1 VDELGERLEQITEP
15 NLLMLALINRGTA
28 LAWRGR
34 YRAGAEDLEQAS
46 RVASAHGFDYAVLHC
61 LSHLAGVASAESDY
75 PRMQRV
81 ADAALNFARERSLDS
96 SSASCF
102 AYIIAAWAAYQFL
115 DHERAHA
122 LAPLAV
128 QRLATSNDRTVE
140 TAAVSVAA
148 AVDFERDADTHAVL
162 VRLRR
167 HWATLSRNDPV
178 QPAMVAYVAAVEQ
191 RMALRLGRPDWAA
204 EAERRASAWLGDAGD
219 ALLLRARMH
228 AHYGRVAASR
238 NLLEKITKGH
248 SQCHVVSS
256 RIEAHLLAAALAG
269 RAGDHRNVNLEL
281 RAAIE
286 LAEPRRAVRPFYE
299 AGQEIRQL
307 VATQLSRLGRLDP
320 FVEEI
325 LGAIPAESQGVTAEL
340 TPREMQLLGE
350 LPTLA
355 TIEEIAG
362 SPYESVNTVK
372 THLRKVL
379 PQARGDLAT
388 GGRDRGAATW
398 TLVASIGTPFE
409 RILLIEC
416 SG

>member
-1 VDELGERLEQITEP
+1 
-15 NLLMLALINRGTA
+15 
-28 LAWRGR
+28 
-34 YRAGAEDLEQAS
+34 
-46 RVASAHGFDYAVLHC
+46 
-61 LSHLAGVASAESDY
+61 
-75 PRMQRV
+75 
-81 ADAALNFARERSLDS
+81 
-96 SSASCF
+96 
-102 AYIIAAWAAYQFL
+102 
-115 DHERAHA
+115 
-122 LAPLAV
+122 
-128 QRLATSNDRTVE
+128 
-140 TAAVSVAA
+140 
-148 AVDFERDADTHAVL
+148 
-162 VRLRR
+162 
-167 HWATLSRNDPV
+167 
-178 QPAMVAYVAAVEQ
+178 
-191 RMALRLGRPDWAA
+191 
-204 EAERRASAWLGDAGD
+204 
-219 ALLLRARMH
+219 MH